1 MIPALHLANEEDEYF
16 EYIQTF
22 RSCLANNE
30 ALKELQS
37 VKLMLI
43 DFMSKTKQIKTE
55 EFVAVLFK
63 LCVECCPVQLI
74 QKELLLQ
81 LPLNHCLQ
89 SIHILNENQMHHS
102 AALILQSLNKHDEAL
117 EIWKE

>member
-1 MIPALHLANEEDEYF
+1 MIPTLNFENEQDEYF

-22 RSCLANNE
+22 RSSLANNE
-30 ALKELQS
+30 TLKELEC

-43 DFMSKTKQIKTE
+43 DFMSKIKQVKTE
-55 EFVAVLFK
+55 EFVSVLFK
-63 LCVECCPVQLI
+63 LCVECCPAQLVE
-74 QKELLLQ
+74 KEFLLQ
-81 LPLNHCLQ
+81 LPLNHCFQ

>member
-1 MIPALHLANEEDEYF
+1 MIPALDLSDEEDEYF
-16 EYIQTF
+16 EYIKVF
-22 RSCLANNE
+22 RSSLANHE

-55 EFVAVLFK
+55 EFVSVFFK
-63 LCVECCPVQLI
+63 LCVECCPVQMI
-74 QKELLLQ
+74 QKEFLLQ

-89 SIHILNENQMHHS
+89 SIHF
-102 AALILQSLNKHDEAL
+102 
-117 EIWKE
+117 